1 MLETI
6 KSAILKSSQLVPF
19 EQFFN
24 LHIMSVQ
31 DENIMTEIKYN
42 ISRNNATVLD
52 IERLAQ
58 DQHERLVDLN

>member
-6 KSAILKSSQLVPF
+6 KSAILKSSHLVPF